1 MKISKKYHCQ
11 TAQVGA
17 SWTAEVVRRVTAK
30 TSVVTTSKTGF
41 ASEADALIWGQTE
54 VAALLKNTNVK
65 ELNRR
70 RAKKSA

>member
-11 TAQVGA
+11 AVQDGV

-41 ASEADALIWGQTE
+41 ASEAEALVWGQAE
-54 VAALLKNTNVK
+54 VASLLKTTNSK
-65 ELNRR
+65 ELAKR
-70 RAKKSA
+70 RASRPV